1 MCIFQF
7 NNATSKCVLG
17 KNTCNM
23 DINKSVQKKTPIVA
37 LLTTAKTNADKIVV
51 SRDEQLCEGSSS
63 TQ

>member
-23 DINKSVQKKTPIVA
+23 DINTGVQKTPIVA

-51 SRDEQLCEGSSS
+51 SRDE
-63 TQ
+63 